1 MRIDDLLAGLELL
14 DLHNIFPDTEVNAVT
29 SDSRKVAPGC
39 IFVAIPGTAQDG
51 HAYIAKALERGA
63 TLIVQSQPIDS
74 GAVGSFVRVNNPR
87 RAYGEMAARLAGDAS
102 RELRVIGVT
111 GTNGKTSTTL
121 LVQHLLNS
129 AGSKCAS
136 LGTLGL
142 RRAGETAFESTG
154 LTTPDASVLQSM
166 LAELVKSGHTHLV
179 MEVSS
184 HALAQE
190 RVAGVEFA
198 GGVFTNLTQDHFD
211 FHPTI
216 EDYFEAKALLFTR
229 WLAESQGYSV
239 INRDDPYG
247 ERLCAMTFGTTVAYG
262 STLECNLVLQAIS
275 TRADGTRWELVLKNG
290 VWPERMRGGVNFAEL
305 YSPLAGRYN
314 AFNCTAAAG
323 VALLEGLTLA
333 QVTDGLATFPG
344 VPGRLQRVANP
355 KGVNVYV
362 DYAHTP
368 DALLNVLSALRE
380 LRAEGQRIITVFG
393 CGGDRDPDK
402 RPKMGAA
409 AQMGSDMIVV
419 TSDNPRSEDPE
430 KIIDQIMAGIEPGAG
445 GTGVSPVSEESRA
458 VTPVPPTLSSV
469 VRESDRRKAIGI
481 ALAEAGPGD
490 IVLIAGKGHE
500 DYQILGSETIH
511 FSDVEEVE
519 NYFAA

>member
-1 MRIDDLLAGLELL
+1 MRIDDLLAGIELL
-14 DLHNIFPDTEVNAVT
+14 DLHNIFPDTEVNAIT
-29 SDSRKVAPGC
+29 ADSRIVSRGSV
-39 IFVAIPGTAQDG
+39 FVAIPGTAQDG
-51 HAYIAKALERGA
+51 HAYIPQALERGA
-63 TLIVQSQPIDS
+63 TLIVQSQPVDS
-74 GAVGSFVRVNNPR
+74 GHVGSFVRVANPR
-87 RAYGEMAARLAGDAS
+87 QAYGEMASRLAGEPS
-102 RELRVIGVT
+102 KQLRVIGVT

-121 LVQHLLNS
+121 LIQHLLNS
-129 AGSKCAS
+129 TGSKCAS

-142 RRAGETAFESTG
+142 RCAGETEFETTG
-154 LTTPDASVLQSM
+154 LTTPDAGVLQGS
-166 LAELVKSGHTHLV
+166 LAALVESGHTHLV

-247 ERLCAMTFGTTVAYG
+247 ARLCVMTFGTTVAYG
-262 STLECNLVLQAIS
+262 STVESNLVLQAIS
-275 TRADGTRWELVLKNG
+275 TQADGTRWELVLKNG

-314 AFNCTAAAG
+314 AYNCTAAAG

-333 QVTDGLATFPG
+333 QVAAGLATFPG
-344 VPGRLQRVANP
+344 VPGRLQRVANL

-409 AQMGSDMIVV
+409 AQMGSDLIVV

-430 KIIDQIMAGIEPGAG
+430 KIIDQIVGGLDAGKS
-445 GTGVSPVSEESRA
+445 GTM
-458 VTPVPPTLSSV
+458 
-469 VRESDRRKAIGI
+469 REGDRRQAI
-481 ALAEAGPGD
+481 ALALAAAKPGD

-519 NYFAA
+519 KYFAA